1 MRFFGSNQTFLQNYR
16 GYVVKAWAGY
26 YFYYDHF
33 KDQYQQLKHRIPAPA
48 DSDVR
53 LFDQAVL
60 HEIERVHRF
69 LLSLLD
75 SLAADLEAIT
85 SMILENPPN
94 QQDPDAD
101 HNIEVSIRLVY
112 QKINQ
117 TEEFYKLNFFAI
129 SKIAKKI
136 DKLLAMTQPESMN
149 EQGAESTHS
158 DVAICS
164 VPSNLEAAT
173 ISLPPL
179 DPVLSFKGHNKSD
192 TARWALLSGGEYFYN
207 GFVCSGDEIQKLRK
221 QCIALYGQK
230 FRRTFGHLSSYELVY
245 VKNKDRDYKSTRV
258 VVGIKFG
265 LIACIFAW
273 FISDSTTV
281 NNDLD
286 FWNQAGLFVF
296 TTIGNFLLYRLTWA
310 FNVYLW

>member
-1 MRFFGSNQTFLQNYR
+1 MHFFGSNQAFLQNYR

-48 DSDVR
+48 YSDVR

-75 SLAADLEAIT
+75 SLAADLDAIT
-85 SMILENPPN
+85 GMILENPPN
-94 QQDPDAD
+94 QQDADAD
-101 HNIEVSIRLVY
+101 HNIEISIRLVY

-136 DKLLAMTQPESMN
+136 DKLLAMTQCDLV
-149 EQGAESTHS
+149 AEKLDSLAPPMTQSCLDFPPTVHREFS
-158 DVAICS
+158 DKLLSSVADKMC
-164 VPSNLEAAT
+164 NALDT
-173 ISLPPL
+173 PL
-179 DPVLSFKGHNKSD
+179 
-192 TARWALLSGGEYFYN
+192 WALLSGGDYFYN
-207 GFVCSGDEIQKLRK
+207 NFVRSEGAIQNLRK
-221 QCIALYGQK
+221 QCIALYGRK
-230 FRRTFGHLSSYELVY
+230 FRKTFGQLSAYELVY

-258 VVGIKFG
+258 AVGLKFG
-265 LIACIFAW
+265 LIICLFAW